1 MVERNKLGK
10 AFGPYAAFAGI
21 LLFIAGMFAFRSPVG
36 ILLLLAGIFLA
47 TATDETHIDVAR
59 RRIRP
64 ATVIL
69 GFIPLGTWQ
78 SAGDFKGLTLIP
90 VYRRFSVYSL
100 SNKQKISEE
109 RDFRIFILDKKKQTA
124 VRPEKMQG
132 EGRSPGG
139 DGPAFP
145 FFTTACFHHWRGIT
159 PVPESYVR

>member
-109 RDFRIFILDKKKQTA
+109 RDFRIFILDKKNKQLFA
-124 VRPEKMQG
+124 LKKCREKEEAREAMDRLSLSLQLPVFTIGG
-132 EGRSPGG
+132 E
-139 DGPAFP
+139 
-145 FFTTACFHHWRGIT
+145 
-159 PVPESYVR
+159 